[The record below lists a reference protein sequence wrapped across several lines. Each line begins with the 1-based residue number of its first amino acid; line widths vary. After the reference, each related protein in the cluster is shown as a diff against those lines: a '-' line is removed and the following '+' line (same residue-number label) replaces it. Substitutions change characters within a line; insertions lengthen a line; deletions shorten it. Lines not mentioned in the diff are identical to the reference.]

1 MVPIIRAT
9 LRVDTIGAMSSD
21 RLVRV
26 LADDYTTG
34 LDALSLDEVRSRRG
48 ECQEIELGLSYA
60 RRLVQGRL
68 DIIHAEL
75 EQRGAGEGRS
85 DASDIVDRLKDGEM
99 LGDQSRPS
107 GFGRLPTLMAPD
119 EASDEFSVEID
130 EVADAD
136 SLANLP
142 ELSDEVVRKLADQL
156 TSLER
161 SLSDRRRSVFDRIDA
176 FQAEIVNRYKTGSA
190 DPGELLT

>member
-1 MVPIIRAT
+1 
-9 LRVDTIGAMSSD
+9 MSSD
-21 RLVRV
+21 RLARI
-26 LADDYTTG
+26 LAPDYATG
-34 LDALSLDEVRSRRG
+34 LGDLPLDEVRRRRT
-48 ECQEIELGLSYA
+48 ECQEVELGLSYA

-75 EQRGAGEGRS
+75 ERRGTGSGPSDAGE
-85 DASDIVDRLKDGEM
+85 IVDRLKEGEM
-99 LGDQSRPS
+99 LGDQARPP

-119 EASDEFSVEID
+119 EASDEFSSEID

-142 ELSDEVVRKLADQL
+142 ELTDDVVGKLADQL

-161 SLSDRRRSVFDRIDA
+161 SLSDRRRQVFDRIDA
-176 FQAEIVNRYKTGSA
+176 FQAEIVSRYKSGSA
-190 DPGELLT
+190 DPNQLLT